1 MKIYSISGFCPDTEN
16 GEAHGS
22 EFSRK
27 LSPIGLI
34 DGNGS
39 IDLKDGINV
48 THLYSA
54 MPFKIASLHLSAK
67 EL

>member
-1 MKIYSISGFCPDTEN
+1 MKIYSISGFCPDTED
-16 GEAHGS
+16 G
-22 EFSRK
+22 FTLFRK